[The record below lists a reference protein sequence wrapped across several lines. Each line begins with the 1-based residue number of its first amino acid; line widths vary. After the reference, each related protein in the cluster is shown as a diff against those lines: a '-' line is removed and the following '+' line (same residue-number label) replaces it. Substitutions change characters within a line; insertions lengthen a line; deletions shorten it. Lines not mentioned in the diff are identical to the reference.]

1 MERSWIDHQ
10 QFNQSIDKINSI
22 IAPFK
27 QRLASNERQ
36 MYLYLL
42 LGLFLFLALSILLGI
57 VAHFALALVMIALY
71 LCGLVYIIKKFQREN
86 AQLLK

>member
-1 MERSWIDHQ
+1 
-10 QFNQSIDKINSI
+10 
-22 IAPFK
+22 
-27 QRLASNERQ
+27 

-86 AQLLK
+86 GQLLK